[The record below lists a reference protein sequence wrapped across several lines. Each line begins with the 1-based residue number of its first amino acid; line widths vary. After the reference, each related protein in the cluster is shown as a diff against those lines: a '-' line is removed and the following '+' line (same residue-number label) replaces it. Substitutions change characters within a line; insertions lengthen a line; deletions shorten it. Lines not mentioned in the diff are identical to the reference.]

1 MLILYGILQCL
12 TARITPFHTY
22 AGYQYSRPC
31 RAVRSKRTPVVWP
44 GSMHPIYR
52 ISKIVASSKTDLKED
67 GLNDRTL
74 TENTSADGPGIDV

>member
-1 MLILYGILQCL
+1 MPILYGILQRL

-44 GSMHPIYR
+44 GSMH
-52 ISKIVASSKTDLKED
+52 KIVASSKPDLKED